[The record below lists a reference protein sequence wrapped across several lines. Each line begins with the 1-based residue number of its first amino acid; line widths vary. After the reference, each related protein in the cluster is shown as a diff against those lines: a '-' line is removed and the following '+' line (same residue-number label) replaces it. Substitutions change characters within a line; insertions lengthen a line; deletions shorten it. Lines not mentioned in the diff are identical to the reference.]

1 MDQRRNTA
9 RNQQGSH
16 QHERVNFH
24 KSMILFRTRRMYL
37 LGAENAGSGR
47 LLRANEICYCAASVV
62 VADGVMGFRISPR

>member
-37 LGAENAGSGR
+37 PSAENAGSGR

>member
-47 LLRANEICYCAASVV
+47 LFRTNEICYCAASVGV
-62 VADGVMGFRISPR
+62 GDGVIGFRISPR

>member
-9 RNQQGSH
+9 RDQQGSY

-37 LGAENAGSGR
+37 LSAENAGLGR
-47 LLRANEICYCAASVV
+47 LFCANETCYCAASVV